1 MHTAGITK
9 VERSAQRR
17 KWAEPTA
24 AMRIDSAALL
34 MFLLIGPAAPTAPSQ
49 DTLRPEPSNP
59 HSVITAVS
67 VAERT
72 DGVDVEVTF
81 SKLVQPRVRRFEHP
95 HRLAFDFPGCEL
107 SHPNQRLGVNRGY
120 VLVVRTSELSVAPP
134 VARVVIDLRAPQD
147 HEEAHTG
154 NKLVI
159 KVRSNRGARR
169 VAPARG
175 GVTPAADI
183 QPLAPQS
190 DRGSE
195 REVPNPSLGSLPR
208 PSAQLPSEGTPPATA
223 YALLAKAR
231 ALAVSDLEP
240 LEAKAQA
247 GDPESETL
255 LALAYHTGALLKMND
270 TEALHLLQQA
280 ANRSFAAAEEVMG
293 IFCQSGFGMPPDKAQ
308 AVSWYTRAAQHG
320 SREAANDLA
329 LMYSVGDGIPKDSA
343 RAATWFRSAAEA
355 GDATAQL
362 NLAALYHRGEGLP
375 QDDSQATFWLTKAA
389 NQGSLPAMLELG
401 RQDLR
406 AEHGGNVD
414 AAIAWLRKAAD
425 LGDATAQVE
434 LGDIFADNKLG
445 HVDYSQAAIWYRKA
459 ADQGQREAEFG
470 LGARYLFGQGVPQD
484 KQEARRWLARAA
496 DRGHP
501 QAQLFL
507 AKLLEAGEGGPV
519 DTASAAKYYEPAA
532 NYGLVEAQ
540 YRLGLLL
547 ASDRSNSTSSVSAY
561 KWLVL
566 AQHAVKESATA
577 AQELRKLLTAP
588 QIAEAENEIDEWRRA
603 HLPTP

>member
-1 MHTAGITK
+1 
-9 VERSAQRR
+9 
-17 KWAEPTA
+17 
-24 AMRIDSAALL
+24 MRIDCATLL
-34 MFLLIGPAAPTAPSQ
+34 MFLLIGVALPPAASQ
-49 DTLRPEPSNP
+49 DALRPESSNP
-59 HSVITAVS
+59 HCVVTAVS

-72 DGVDVEVTF
+72 DGVDVEVTL
-81 SKLVQPRVRRFEHP
+81 SKLVQPTLVSLEHP

-107 SHPNQRLGVNRGY
+107 SHPNQRVVVNRGN
-120 VLVVRTSELSVAPP
+120 VLAVRTSELSVAPP
-134 VARVVIDLRAPQD
+134 VARVVIDLSGPQD
-147 HEEAHTG
+147 HEEAFAG
-154 NKLVI
+154 NRLVI
-159 KVRSNRGARR
+159 KLSSTRSAKR
-169 VAPARG
+169 VAPAGG
-175 GVTPAADI
+175 GVTSAADI
-183 QPLAPQS
+183 PPVAQQS

-195 REVPNPSLGSLPR
+195 RAVPNLSVGSLPR
-208 PSAQLPSEGTPPATA
+208 PNAQLPAEGTPPATA

-255 LALAYHTGALLKMND
+255 LALAYHTGTLLKMND
-270 TEALHLLQQA
+270 AEALLLLQQA
-280 ANRSFAAAEEVMG
+280 TNSNFAAAEEVMG

-308 AVSWYTRAAQHG
+308 AVSWYTKAAQHG
-320 SREAANDLA
+320 SGEAANDLA
-329 LMYSVGDGIPKDSA
+329 LMYSVGDGIPKDPA
-343 RAATWFRSAAEA
+343 KAATWFRSAAEA
-355 GDATAQL
+355 GDVTAQL

-459 ADQGQREAEFG
+459 ADQGQREAQFG

-484 KQEARRWLARAA
+484 MQEARRWLARAA

-501 QAQLFL
+501 QAQLLL
-507 AKLLEAGEGGPV
+507 AKLFEAGEGGPV
-519 DTASAAKYYEPAA
+519 DTASAAKYYAPAA

-547 ASDRSNSTSSVSAY
+547 ASDRSNSTSLVSAY

-577 AQELRKLLTAP
+577 AQELRKSLAAP